1 MTETNSEVSEVRTE
15 VVDSEPRW
23 YVVHTYSGYEKK
35 VMDSINKTVANR
47 HLEEQILEV
56 KVPVE
61 TVYELK
67 ANGAKKAVERKIFP
81 GYVLV
86 NMVMNEDTWY
96 VVRNIRGVTGFVG
109 PGSKPVPLTEEE
121 MKPYGLTSNNSS
133 ESGKNVVVNL
143 KVGDIITVVSGAWA
157 GTVKAIQ
164 SVNESRQTVTINVD
178 MFSRETPVE
187 LSFSEVK
194 KM

>member
-1 MTETNSEVSEVRTE
+1 
-15 VVDSEPRW
+15 
-23 YVVHTYSGYEKK
+23 
-35 VMDSINKTVANR
+35 
-47 HLEEQILEV
+47 
-56 KVPVE
+56 
-61 TVYELK
+61 
-67 ANGAKKAVERKIFP
+67 
-81 GYVLV
+81 
-86 NMVMNEDTWY
+86 
-96 VVRNIRGVTGFVG
+96 
-109 PGSKPVPLTEEE
+109 

>member
-1 MTETNSEVSEVRTE
+1 MAETNSEVSEVRAE
-15 VVDSEPRW
+15 VNSEPRW
-23 YVVHTYSGYEKK
+23 YVVHTYSGYENK
-35 VMDSINKTVANR
+35 VMDSISKTIANR
-47 HLEEQILEV
+47 HLEDQILDV
-56 KVPVE
+56 RVPVE
-61 TVYELK
+61 TVYELR
-67 ANGAKKAVERKIFP
+67 ANGTKKAVERKIFP

-86 NMVMNEDTWY
+86 NMVMNEETWY

-121 MKPYGLTSNNSS
+121 MKPYGLTSNDSS
-133 ESGKNVVVNL
+133 ESDKNVVVNL
-143 KVGDIITVVSGAWA
+143 KVGDIVTVTGGAWA
-157 GTVKAIQ
+157 GSVKAIQ

-187 LSFSEVK
+187 ISFSEVK